1 MGHSATAASLNSNFE
16 IFFTADQ
23 MSDPVKVSTVLR
35 GRMPPVQRHVEQ
47 RYTDVNRVRTARIG
61 CSGHRGREDGNRRKQ
76 FERNFEHWFYP
87 LRSTM
92 SHFTDDMPYL
102 GFNKAPAWQPLVSA
116 TDRGREATRGGRRGR
131 GLRNRALVIEEH
143 KLK

>member
-1 MGHSATAASLNSNFE
+1 
-16 IFFTADQ
+16 
-23 MSDPVKVSTVLR
+23 
-35 GRMPPVQRHVEQ
+35 
-47 RYTDVNRVRTARIG
+47 
-61 CSGHRGREDGNRRKQ
+61 
-76 FERNFEHWFYP
+76 
-87 LRSTM
+87 M